1 MAWCGQRTLWLI
13 AAGPVES
20 LRACHSVTNVFI
32 REIMKVMI
40 STCSGVR
47 LEVHVIVG
55 MLMCST
61 SQGKGFSDMA
71 KILLSVIFKL
81 VVFIMLDL
89 LFKSLQCCKFKVDL
103 KNTLLNICLI
113 Y

>member
-47 LEVHVIVG
+47 LEVHVIAG

-81 VVFIMLDL
+81 VVFIMFDL

-103 KNTLLNICLI
+103 KNT
-113 Y
+113 

>member
-1 MAWCGQRTLWLI
+1 MI
-13 AAGPVES
+13 A
-20 LRACHSVTNVFI
+20 
-32 REIMKVMI
+32 
-40 STCSGVR
+40 
-47 LEVHVIVG
+47 G

-81 VVFIMLDL
+81 VVFIMFDL

-103 KNTLLNICLI
+103 KNT
-113 Y
+113 